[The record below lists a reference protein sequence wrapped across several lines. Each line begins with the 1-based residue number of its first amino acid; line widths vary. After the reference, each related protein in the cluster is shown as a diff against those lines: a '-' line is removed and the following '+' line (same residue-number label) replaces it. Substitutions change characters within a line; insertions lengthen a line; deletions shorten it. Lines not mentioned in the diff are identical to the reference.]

1 MSFHGTA
8 LRAEGAADDEIAAAR
23 EFDPDRMGFS
33 DKERELFDF
42 AMKANG
48 DPHSIVEEDIE
59 RLRALGVTDAELV
72 ETIETVNTGNNFNLL
87 SDALKLAAEDF
98 LTYEVNE

>member
-1 MSFHGTA
+1 
-8 LRAEGAADDEIAAAR
+8 
-23 EFDPDRMGFS
+23 MGFS

-48 DPHSIVEEDIE
+48 DPHSIADEDVK
-59 RLRALGVTDAELV
+59 RLRALGVTDSELV
-72 ETIETVNTGNNFNLL
+72 ETLETVNTGNNFNLF

-98 LTYEVNE
+98 LTYQVDE